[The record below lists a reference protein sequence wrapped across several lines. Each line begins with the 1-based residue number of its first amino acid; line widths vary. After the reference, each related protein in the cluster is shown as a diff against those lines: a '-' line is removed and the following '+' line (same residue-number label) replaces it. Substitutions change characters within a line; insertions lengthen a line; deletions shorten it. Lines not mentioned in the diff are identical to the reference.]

1 MSLMSKLLTATL
13 IASVSL
19 SATPTDKE
27 LMKYVKRNIIKN
39 GSVKIN
45 SIEILEKR
53 TIPALKGWE
62 AFLTNIHITFN
73 KKDVDVP
80 EMMFVNGNVITPV
93 LVDYTTGKNYRNEI
107 RPNATKEYY
116 NDEHLLMGNKDAKHK
131 ILVFSDPQCPFCQD
145 IMPDIFK
152 AVRKNPNTFAL
163 YYYHLPLLRLHPVSG
178 PLTRAM
184 HVAQQK
190 GDINAITKFYS
201 MKINPKE
208 TNEDKIIKAI
218 KTQTGFDITKA
229 ELNDKKVMDS
239 MIADEKMSSKL
250 MISGTPTVYID
261 DKWDKKRDGYK
272 EFLPKPKPVS
282 ATINAPKSK

>member
-1 MSLMSKLLTATL
+1 MSLISKLVTATL
-13 IASVSL
+13 IASVTL

-53 TIPALKGWE
+53 TIPELKGWE

-80 EMMFVNGNVITPV
+80 EMMFINGNVITPV
-93 LVDYTTGKNYRNEI
+93 LVDYKTGKNYRNEI
-107 RPNATKEYY
+107 RPNANKDYY
-116 NDEHLLMGNKDAKHK
+116 NKAHLLMGNENAKHK

-152 AVRKNPNTFAL
+152 AVKKYPNTFAL

-178 PLTRAM
+178 ALTRAM
-184 HVAQQK
+184 HIAQKK
-190 GDINAITKFYS
+190 GEIDAVTKFYNI
-201 MKINPKE
+201 KINPKE

-218 KTQTGFDITKA
+218 KEQTGFITTKS
-229 ELNDKKVMDS
+229 ELNSKDVMDA
-239 MIADEKMSSKL
+239 MISDEKMGSKL
-250 MISGTPTVYID
+250 MVSGTPTVYFNG
-261 DKWDKKRDGYK
+261 KWDKSRETYK
-272 EFLPKPKPVS
+272 KFIPKEIS
-282 ATINAPKSK
+282 ATKNAPKTK

>member
-13 IASVSL
+13 IASVGL

-53 TIPALKGWE
+53 TIPNLKGWE

-107 RPNATKEYY
+107 RPNATNDYY
-116 NDEHLLMGNKDAKHK
+116 NDKHLLMGNANAKHK
-131 ILVFSDPQCPFCQD
+131 ILIFSDPQCPFCQD

-152 AVRKNPNTFAL
+152 AVRKNPNIFAL

-184 HVAQQK
+184 HIAQSK
-190 GDINAITKFYS
+190 GDINAVTKFYS

-218 KTQTGFDITKA
+218 KEQTGFVVTKA
-229 ELNDKKVMDS
+229 ELNSKEVKDA

-250 MISGTPTVYID
+250 MISGTPTLYLD
-261 DKWDKKRDGYK
+261 DKWDKKRDDYK

-282 ATINAPKSK
+282 ATKNAPKIK